1 MNFRP
6 KKIIRVE
13 FVVPGC
19 VNVRLLGDLEAF
31 LREHTNEVTVEDLV
45 ESCCLSEVPQKV
57 PKKSIRTPVQQTCE
71 KPY

>member
-6 KKIIRVE
+6 KKRIKVE
-13 FVVPGC
+13 FVVPDC
-19 VNVRLLGDLEAF
+19 VNVSLGDLEVF